1 MVKTAKR
8 CTNTV
13 RKTFASGINEWDNE
27 YNRLLNIEI
36 VIMAIIS
43 YAGAKRFEPA
53 VDEKLTF
60 LIDEVV
66 FVKLNYP
73 YCRDF
78 NNVHLQNKE
87 RCERFIDK
95 RPL

>member
-87 RCERFIDK
+87 RCEKFIDK